1 MMVKRNRLQKTDDP
15 AVSLSNMETVGNQLE
30 QQILEAEKET
40 ENLTRELAELDEI
53 WNKNMALFEDNPAV
67 KSAAAK
73 QAKTA
78 RQTRKTPND
87 STCTRQV
94 KGEGE
99 DHASGKGRYRQ
110 VFDWQAGRAQ
120 VCCRQE
126 PRQECRQQGCGS
138 RAIGYVWRY
147 NRQAGKQ
154 RTLTT
159 LFRSPTASGR
169 CRETLASKS

>member
-1 MMVKRNRLQKTDDP
+1 
-15 AVSLSNMETVGNQLE
+15 METVGNQLE

-73 QAKTA
+73 ADGKASA
-78 RQTRKTPND
+78 RACSR
-87 STCTRQV
+87 CTRQV
-94 KGEGE
+94 KETTGEGE

-110 VFDWQAGRAQ
+110 VCDKKPAGAQ

-126 PRQECRQQGCGS
+126 PRQECRQQGCGC
-138 RAIGYVWRY
+138 RAIGYVWQGSPSLPAISEDGSG
-147 NRQAGKQ
+147 NVISLAQ
-154 RTLTT
+154 RIRALQGD
-159 LFRSPTASGR
+159 LG
-169 CRETLASKS
+169 SKG